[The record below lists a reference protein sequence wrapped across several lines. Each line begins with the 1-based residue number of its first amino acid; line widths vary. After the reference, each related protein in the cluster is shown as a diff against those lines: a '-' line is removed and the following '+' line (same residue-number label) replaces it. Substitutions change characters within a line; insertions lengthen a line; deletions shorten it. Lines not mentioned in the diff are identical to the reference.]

1 MHNKYAIIDESVVI
15 TGSFNWTTQAINNNQ
30 ENLLFYEDKELA
42 DKYLKEFN
50 KLWNEF
56 NTVIDKENAIKQVEL
71 EKEKN
76 KK

>member
-1 MHNKYAIIDESVVI
+1 ML
-15 TGSFNWTTQAINNNQ
+15 G
-30 ENLLFYEDKELA
+30 